1 MLDTVSYALD
11 LEDVVPKRVGN
22 LDVVLYGSRVSEL
35 RFLGDTD
42 ELLDVEPL
50 SFEKS
55 CIVWY
60 WIIRIVGRRNTA
72 DDSELLDFLPPVLK
86 VGEWRLWIEKFDAL
100 DVLRTDRITP
110 VGIEDVRYHARL
122 VGRSKADIARLF
134 AHDADNATGIFIEDD
149 HADAKAEVLE
159 VLAHA
164 EEVTSEVVVQHKV
177 IHLRLHLCGG
187 KLCVIDKSTA
197 IADFGIEHLA
207 SAHCLV
213 RLDEINDVVRHL
225 IVTSP
230 RDVLHLVV
238 DDDRRDVVLLL
249 EDFRCLGGEGCGGVD
264 ARDGE
269 NGCRWN
275 K

>member
-1 MLDTVSYALD
+1 MSMMHGIGY
-11 LEDVVPKRVGN
+11 
-22 LDVVLYGSRVSEL
+22 S
-35 RFLGDTD
+35 
-42 ELLDVEPL
+42 
-50 SFEKS
+50 
-55 CIVWY
+55 
-60 WIIRIVGRRNTA
+60 
-72 DDSELLDFLPPVLK
+72 
-86 VGEWRLWIEKFDAL
+86 L

-110 VGIEDVRYHARL
+110 VAIEDVRYHARL

-134 AHDADNATGIFIEDD
+134 AHDADDATGIPIEDD
-149 HADAKAEVLE
+149 HADAKAEVLK

-164 EEVTSEVVVQHKV
+164 EKVTCEVVVQYKI

-187 KLCVIDKSTA
+187 KLCVIDKSAA

-230 RDVLHLVV
+230 WDVPHLVV
-238 DDDRRDVVLLL
+238 DDDWCDVMLLL
-249 EDFRCLGGEGCGGVD
+249 KDFRCLGGEGCGGVGV
-264 ARDGE
+264 RDGD
-269 NGCRWN
+269 NGCWGN